1 MTTER
6 VAVEPPH
13 PLAAAGRHPHD
24 PHGHEVDAR
33 GAHPRQAML
42 IEPGRLE
49 LRDFSP
55 PHPGPGAILLE
66 IKCALS
72 CGTDLK
78 TFRRGHP
85 MWKLPAPFG
94 HEFSGVVAEVGE
106 GVDQFKV
113 GDAIMAAPTAP
124 CDACFYCDRGQENL
138 CPQAMDLMVMG
149 AYADYLLLPPHI
161 VARNTF
167 KKPTEL
173 PFEEAALLEP
183 LACIV
188 HAHEMARPEIHETVL
203 IIGAGPFGL
212 LHMLA
217 LKAAGVHSVAIA
229 GRGESRL
236 KWAGELG
243 ADQVIDV
250 SRSEATEAVGKL
262 NGGYGPDLVIECTGQ
277 VAGWQD
283 AFARVRRGGRVLFFG
298 GCPVNTALS
307 VDTRRMHYDNL
318 TLLAPFH
325 FRPRDVASARD
336 LLCAGSLG
344 AGRII
349 NARRSLSEIGEVFA
363 MLERGTVLKCAVIP

>member
-1 MTTER
+1 VTATR
-6 VAVEPPH
+6 VASLPDVSSVD
-13 PLAAAGRHPHD
+13 GRHPHD
-24 PHGHEVDAR
+24 PHAHEVNPR
-33 GAHPRQAML
+33 SPHPRQAML

-55 PHPGPGAILLE
+55 PHPGPGAMLLE

-85 MWKLPAPFG
+85 LWKLPAPFG
-94 HEFSGVVAEVGE
+94 HEFSGIVAEVGA
-106 GVDQFKV
+106 GVDRFKT

-124 CDACFYCDRGQENL
+124 CGACFYCDRGQENL

-149 AYADYLLLPPHI
+149 AYADFLLLPPHI

-167 KKPTEL
+167 TKPPSL

-183 LACIV
+183 LACVV
-188 HAHEMARPEIHETVL
+188 HAHEMARPEKHETAL
-203 IIGAGPFGL
+203 IIGAGAFGL
-212 LHMLA
+212 LHMMA
-217 LKAAGVHSVAIA
+217 LKAAGVRTVAIA

-236 KWAGELG
+236 RWAGELG
-243 ADQVIDV
+243 ANHVID
-250 SRSEATEAVGKL
+250 ATHADAPSAVGAL

-277 VAGWQD
+277 VGGWQD
-283 AFARVRRGGRVLFFG
+283 AFARVRRGGRAVFFG
-298 GCPVNTALS
+298 GCPINTALS

-325 FRPRDVASARD
+325 FRPRDVRRARE
-336 LLCAGSLG
+336 LLCEGRLG
-344 AGRII
+344 VGRLI
-349 NARRSLSEIGEVFA
+349 NARRSLNELDEVFA
-363 MLERGTVLKCAVIP
+363 MLERGAMLKCAVIP